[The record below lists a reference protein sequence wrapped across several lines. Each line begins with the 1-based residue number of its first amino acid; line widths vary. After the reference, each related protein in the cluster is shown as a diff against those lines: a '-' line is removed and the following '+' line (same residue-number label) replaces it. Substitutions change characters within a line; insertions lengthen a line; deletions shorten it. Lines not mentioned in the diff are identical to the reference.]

1 MADTNTSIPKQ
12 YARQKLM
19 LSVTSSVIS
28 FALLVV
34 AVATPASRNIESI
47 AHSAFGNN
55 YLAFLLFVVILG
67 GLINI
72 ITLPLSYASG
82 FLLEHKYGLSNQ
94 TIGGWI
100 GEKLKGLAVAAVI
113 GLPILALFYWLLHT
127 YQNMWWL
134 PVGIMLFLFQ
144 IVFSRLAPTFIFP
157 LFYKFVPIENE
168 EIKQR
173 ITKICEAGGMNVQG
187 IFRFNMSKNTKK
199 ANAAFTGIGKSKR
212 IIIGDTLLDKFT
224 PEEIDAVFAHEVGHF
239 AKKHIWRLMT
249 VNTLLTFVGLYFTS
263 VMYALSIAWLGY
275 SGAVEQIAALPML
288 AAWLSVY
295 SLVTSPLN
303 NTLSRRYEYEADA
316 YAMQTI
322 RNKEIFASMMH
333 KLAETNLADT
343 APHPLVEFWFHDHPS
358 IEKRIKAAQSI

>member
-1 MADTNTSIPKQ
+1 MADTNTSIPKK
-12 YARQKLM
+12 YARQKLV
-19 LSVTSSVIS
+19 LSITSSVIS
-28 FALLVV
+28 FGLLVV
-34 AVATPASRNIESI
+34 AVATPVSRNIEGVARSV
-47 AHSAFGNN
+47 FENN

-82 FLLEHKYGLSNQ
+82 FILEHKYDLSNQ

-100 GEKLKGLAVAAVI
+100 GEKLKGLAIAVVV
-113 GLPILALFYWLLHT
+113 GLPILALFYWLLST
-127 YQNMWWL
+127 YQSMWWL
-134 PVGIMLFLFQ
+134 PVGIAMFLLS
-144 IVFSRLAPTFIFP
+144 IVFSRLAPTIIFP

-239 AKKHIWRLMT
+239 AKKHIWRLMA
-249 VNTLLTFVGLYFTS
+249 VNTALTFAGLYFTS
-263 VMYALSIAWLGY
+263 VMYAYSLAWFGFN
-275 SGAVEQIAALPML
+275 GAVNEIAALPML
-288 AAWLSVY
+288 AAWLSIY

-303 NTLSRRYEYEADA
+303 NTLSRKYEYEADA

-322 RNKEIFASMMH
+322 KNKEIFASMMH

-358 IEKRIKAAQSI
+358 IEKRIKAAQSL